1 MKSFLSNLGYF
12 LKEAGRIVRM
22 NLLSNIFSFLGTGLV
37 MFILGMIIS
46 GWWIGSQMVEML
58 QEEAEISAYFS
69 ENSDRDEVQRL
80 VEKIKAI
87 DGVWQ
92 VRLVEEEEAYSR
104 MEDVLGEEAH
114 ILELFDDNPFEAFIE
129 VRIHLDKMEEI
140 LEKVS
145 ALDGIEHVRDNKG
158 VLQRLQ
164 SITNALK
171 ALGLLAIAAV
181 GITTLVIVSHMIR
194 QGIYN
199 NREQIS
205 TLKLLGAPGSFIGFP
220 YILVGLMLT
229 LGGGI
234 LAVALISFVISRGYD
249 MVSVS
254 LPFIPLPSGKVL
266 VTDLTRLLL
275 AISAFLGIAG
285 SLFGLS
291 STRDAE
297 GSV

>member
-22 NLLSNIFSFLGTGLV
+22 NLLSNVFSFLGTGLV

-69 ENSDRDEVQRL
+69 ENADTEEVQRL
-80 VEKIKAI
+80 VERIKAI

-114 ILELFDDNPFEAFIE
+114 ILKLFDDNPFEAFIE

-158 VLQRLQ
+158 VLERLQ
-164 SITNALK
+164 SITNGLK
-171 ALGLLAIAAV
+171 ALGFLAIAAV

-254 LPFIPLPSGKVL
+254 LLFIPLPSGKVL

>member
-46 GWWIGSQMVEML
+46 GWWIGSQMIEML

-181 GITTLVIVSHMIR
+181 GITTLVIVSHMIQ